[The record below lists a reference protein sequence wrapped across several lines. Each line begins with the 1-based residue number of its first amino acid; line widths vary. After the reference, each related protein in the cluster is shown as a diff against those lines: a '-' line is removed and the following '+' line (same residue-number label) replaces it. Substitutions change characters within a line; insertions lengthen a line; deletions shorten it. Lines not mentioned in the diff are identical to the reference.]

1 MKTSNNNKNNIKKN
15 NINNN
20 NNKNNNKI
28 NKKPSKEK
36 SKNENDSFSSSPS
49 SSSYSYTEEEISK
62 SSMLTP
68 NEEKEFKKLQISK
81 NRDKLKKNHGCQ
93 ELITNLNEI
102 KNLVDHTNRIFLYK
116 TKMNSTSKK
125 PKKFSTIIEDRFLNY
140 DSIGK
145 EENKISEKDKIISK
159 IDKLISQIDVSK

>member
-20 NNKNNNKI
+20 NKNNNKI
-28 NKKPSKEK
+28 DKKPSKQK

>member
-1 MKTSNNNKNNIKKN
+1 MKASNYIKNNIKKN

-20 NNKNNNKI
+20 NNKNNKI
-28 NKKPSKEK
+28 QKKPSKQK
-36 SKNENDSFSSSPS
+36 SKNENSFSSSSSS
-49 SSSYSYTEEEISK
+49 SSSYSSYTEEEISK
-62 SSMLTP
+62 SSILTP